1 MNLANGIY
9 VCVVFTLFSGVSSA
23 QAMDGPADLNLHVV
37 EVKTAEYVEPIF
49 TTGTVLALRT
59 TELVPL
65 VGGMVEE
72 ILVGV
77 GDRVVKGQPLLRMRQ
92 SDFEIKLKR
101 LKQSAKLAL
110 AEQKNAK
117 LDYENALSLVKRGAL
132 SRELVADRRTL
143 FEASSA
149 KLGIA
154 QADLDEA
161 RQALDDSTLKAPY
174 TGVITQRNIDEG
186 AYIASFMRSQQPVL
200 QLQEISTM
208 VALVFVPE
216 RFINNLQVGTKGRV
230 TVAATGKQYETQIHV
245 INDRID
251 VETRSIDVRLGI
263 RNPNYEIK
271 PGQFVEVELR
281 PQARSMI
288 TLPLDTV
295 RGVGAQRHVY
305 VYRNGK
311 AVRVD
316 VTVREIEDGQVEI
329 LKGIEAADK
338 VIQGADLNLVTDGRS
353 LSLSARS

>member
-1 MNLANGIY
+1 MKRFITMCISAGGI
-9 VCVVFTLFSGVSSA
+9 LFSGVSLA
-23 QAMDGPADLNLHVV
+23 QLKDGLADLNLHVV
-37 EVKTAEYVEPIF
+37 EVETAEYVEPIF

-77 GDRVVKGQPLLRMRQ
+77 GDRVEKGQPLLRMRQ
-92 SDFEIKLKR
+92 SDFEIKVER
-101 LKQSAKLAL
+101 LKQSAMLAL
-110 AEQKNAK
+110 AEQQNAK
-117 LDYENALSLVKRGAL
+117 LDYENALSLVKKGAL
-132 SRELVADRRTL
+132 SRELLADRRTL

-154 QADLDEA
+154 QADLSEA
-161 RQALDDSTLKAPY
+161 RQALDDSILKAPY

-186 AYIASFMRSQQPVL
+186 AYVASFMRSQQPVL

-208 VALVFVPE
+208 VAVVFVPE
-216 RFINNLQVGTKGRV
+216 RFINNLQVGTQGRV

-263 RNPNYEIK
+263 GNPDYEIK

-281 PQARSMI
+281 PLARSMV
-288 TLPLDTV
+288 TLPLDTI

-305 VYRNGK
+305 VYRDGQ
-311 AVRVD
+311 ASRVD
-316 VTVREIEDGQVEI
+316 VTVREIEDGRVEV
-329 LKGIEAADK
+329 LDGIEVGDK
-338 VIQGADLNLVTDGRS
+338 VIRGADLNLVTDGRR
-353 LSLSARS
+353 LSLDARS

>member
-1 MNLANGIY
+1 MNLAIRS
-9 VCVVFTLFSGVSSA
+9 CTSLWILFFTGMSLA
-23 QAMDGPADLNLHVV
+23 QPMDGQSSLNVHIV
-37 EVKTAEYVEPIF
+37 EVVAAEHVEPIY

-77 GDRVVKGQPLLRMRQ
+77 GDRVVGGQPLLRMRQ
-92 SDFEIKLKR
+92 SDFEIKVER

-110 AEQKNAK
+110 AEQQNAK
-117 LDYENALSLVKRGAL
+117 LDYDNVLSLIKKGAL
-132 SRELVADRRTL
+132 SREVLADRRTL

-154 QADLDEA
+154 QADLSEA
-161 RQALDDSTLKAPY
+161 RQALEDSTLKAPY

-208 VALVFVPE
+208 VAVVFVPE
-216 RFINNLQVGTKGRV
+216 RFINNIQVGTKGRV
-230 TVAATGKQYETQIHV
+230 TVAATGKQYETEIHV

-251 VETRSIDVRLGI
+251 IETRSIDVRLGI
-263 RNPNYEIK
+263 RNPDYEIK

-281 PQARSMI
+281 PQARSMV

-295 RGVGAQRHVY
+295 RGIGAQRYVY
-305 VYRNGK
+305 IYRNGK
-311 AVRVD
+311 AIRVD
-316 VTVREIEDGQVEI
+316 VAVREIEDGRVEI
-329 LKGIEAADK
+329 LSGVQAGDTIL
-338 VIQGADLNLVTDGRS
+338 QGADLNLVTDGRT
-353 LSLSARS
+353 LRLDDRS

>member
-1 MNLANGIY
+1 MKLPIKSRLCIGIILLPGL
-9 VCVVFTLFSGVSSA
+9 VAA
-23 QAMDGPADLNLHVV
+23 QSNDIAPELNLHLV
-37 EVKTAEYVEPIF
+37 EVDTAAHVEPIY

-65 VGGMVEE
+65 VGGMVED

-77 GDRVVKGQPLLRMRQ
+77 GDRVEAGQPLLRLRQ
-92 SDFEIKLKR
+92 RDFEIKVER
-101 LKQSAKLAL
+101 LKHSARFAL
-110 AEQKNAK
+110 AEQQNAK
-117 LDYENALSLVKRGAL
+117 LDYENALSLIEKGAL
-132 SRELVADRRTL
+132 SRELLADRRTL
-143 FEASSA
+143 YEAASA

-161 RQALDDSTLKAPY
+161 RQALEDSTLKAPY

-208 VALVFVPE
+208 VAVVFVPE
-216 RFINNLQVGTKGRV
+216 RFLNSIQVGTKGRV

-251 VETRSIDVRLGI
+251 VETRSIDIRLGI
-263 RNPNYEIK
+263 LNPDYEIK

-281 PQARSMI
+281 PEARSMV
-288 TLPLDTV
+288 TLPLDTI

-305 VYRNGK
+305 VYRNG
-311 AVRVD
+311 AAARVD
-316 VTVREIEDGQVEI
+316 VTVREIENGLVEV
-329 LKGIEAADK
+329 LTGLAVGDE
-338 VIQGADLNLVTDGRS
+338 VIQGSDLNLVTDGSRLRLDAKS
-353 LSLSARS
+353 